1 MGDVDDL
8 EIYVAQP
15 IWEWQQT
22 EAGQWCTE
30 HAEDIKWEWNADMQ
44 MFGYRITIWGKLC
57 PEDQTYFLLKW
68 STK

>member
-22 EAGQWCTE
+22 PQGKWVMENATDLAYYTHPDPSTFGHRIAIRGELEEKKATE
-30 HAEDIKWEWNADMQ
+30 
-44 MFGYRITIWGKLC
+44 
-57 PEDQTYFLLKW
+57 YFLRW
-68 STK
+68 N